1 MPPRQIEICD
11 DDQVAALI
19 TQRGL
24 QRLVSDRYAI
34 SISPTPNAAWLACA
48 HGNVDLLIVDPG
60 SAGNSAGALVR
71 AMHAFRPMTPILI
84 LTAYDTPGLRTR
96 MRDLCVSYYA
106 AKPIDFK
113 ELLPIIM
120 SMLRMASIPDMS
132 PPKLYAC
139 HHR

>member
-24 QRLVSDRYAI
+24 QRLLGDRYAI

-71 AMHAFRPMTPILI
+71 AMHAFRPMTPILV

-96 MRDLCVSYYA
+96 MRDLGVSYYA

-113 ELLPIIM
+113 DLLPM
-120 SMLRMASIPDMS
+120 VTSALRTTPMPEFFT
-132 PPKLYAC
+132 PKLRAC
-139 HHR
+139 PRP